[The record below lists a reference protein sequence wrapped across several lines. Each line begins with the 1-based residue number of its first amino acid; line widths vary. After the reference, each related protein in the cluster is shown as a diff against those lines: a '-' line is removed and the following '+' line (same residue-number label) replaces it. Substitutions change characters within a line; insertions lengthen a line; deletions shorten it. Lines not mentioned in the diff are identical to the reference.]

1 MPGDTSGEID
11 YADMRLPGDTDAVAE
26 MLLDEAVSLSL
37 EPRVPVD
44 ADDEFVT
51 TDAKDALAQDTKD
64 AVAAEPEQ
72 PAGQARV
79 HNCSDNGPPAS
90 SAPPAGSV
98 SVAKVLGWAVLPL
111 LSLPRLGR
119 TWRRVQPSSPYHE
132 R

>member
-1 MPGDTSGEID
+1 M
-11 YADMRLPGDTDAVAE
+11 
-26 MLLDEAVSLSL
+26 
-37 EPRVPVD
+37 
-44 ADDEFVT
+44 DDEFVT

-72 PAGQARV
+72 PDGQANV
-79 HNCSDNGPPAS
+79 HNCCDNGPPAS

-111 LSLPRLGR
+111 YCRYPPCHTARKDLAPARRRL
-119 TWRRVQPSSPYHE
+119 VLCAAYHE